1 MGVSMQKS
9 MYRLDQFFKC
19 EVMSHDFNT
28 LKFLSQDIEALTYL
42 YPEIKKWYWNV
53 FATGFAGD
61 EREIVLAKDN
71 SGQLAGFSL
80 LKNSYFEKKICT
92 FYILPE
98 FRESGLGKKL
108 LPLAIELVGEKNV
121 GITVSES
128 ANSSLNPLLS
138 SNDFVIENIETGLY
152 LPNQKEFIYKLA

>member
-1 MGVSMQKS
+1 MGVGMQKS

-19 EVMSHDFNT
+19 EVMPHDFDT
-28 LKFLSQDIEALTYL
+28 LKFLSQDIEALSHL
-42 YPEIKKWYWNV
+42 YPEIHSWYWNI
-53 FATGFAGD
+53 FATGFARD

-71 SGQLAGFSL
+71 FGQLAGFSL
-80 LKNSYFEKKICT
+80 LKNSYCEKKICT

-108 LPLAIELVGEKNV
+108 LPFAIDLVGEKHV

-128 ANSSLNPLLS
+128 VNNSLTPLLL

-152 LPNQKEFIYKLA
+152 LPNQKEFFYKLA